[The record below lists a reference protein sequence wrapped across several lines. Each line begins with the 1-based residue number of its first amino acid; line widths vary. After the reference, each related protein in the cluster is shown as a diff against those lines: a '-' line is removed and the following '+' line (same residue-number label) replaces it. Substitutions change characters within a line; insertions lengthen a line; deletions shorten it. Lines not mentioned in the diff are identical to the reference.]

1 MLDFFGGKTGTKP
14 IEDRYW
20 RLPYRGAVWRRLSLT
35 GRLLDFL
42 DCDWLKM
49 CIMDYIVGEQIWCSL
64 DESLGLDFQI

>member
-1 MLDFFGGKTGTKP
+1 MLDFCGKTGTKP
-14 IEDRYW
+14 IEDRW
-20 RLPYRGAVWRRLSLT
+20 LAPTLPGGCLASLVPHGT
-35 GRLLDFL
+35 SLGFL